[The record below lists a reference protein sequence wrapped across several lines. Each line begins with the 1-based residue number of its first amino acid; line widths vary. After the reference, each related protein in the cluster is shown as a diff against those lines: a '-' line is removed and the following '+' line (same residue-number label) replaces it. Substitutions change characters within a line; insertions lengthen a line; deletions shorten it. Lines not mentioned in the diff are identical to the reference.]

1 MNNRQPPTERKQIM
15 RDSHESATLPQR
27 IMVVDDD
34 RYLLM
39 AIEQTLQLNGYSV
52 DTFSSPVEALEH
64 MGKSEYAAVVTD
76 IKMPVMDGLQ
86 FLSHVKAVDNELP
99 VIMITGH
106 GDIALAVTAIQGGAY
121 DFLQKPVDEDVLLA
135 CLVRAIEKRRLV
147 LENRRLSSSLAEQ
160 REDLT
165 RFYGLIGNHPAMH
178 RLYDIIKAV
187 AVENDPVMIYGET
200 GTGKELVARAIHEI
214 GSRAG
219 QPFVAVNM
227 GAIPSEMMESELFGH
242 LKGAF
247 TGALQRKVGKFE
259 YAGEGTLF
267 LDEIC
272 SLPVPLQSKLLRVL
286 EEKAITPLGSNTPV
300 PVKARIITA
309 TNKDLEQEIARENF
323 RQDLFFRLSVLPVRI
338 QPLRER
344 REDIPLLVEFFRQ
357 EYGYGKMQSPPP
369 FPPETIREI
378 CAAPWPGNVRELRN
392 HVRRLC
398 ILGTIEHGSSCGPK
412 KEGDG
417 PEVSEQLPLKSYM
430 DRMEKNYIETALKKN
445 RGQVAPTCSQL
456 GISRKSL
463 YDKVGRYA
471 IDLNAFR
478 TAEE

>member
-1 MNNRQPPTERKQIM
+1 MPNHQENRPLE
-15 RDSHESATLPQR
+15 QR
-27 IMVVDDD
+27 VMVVDDD

-39 AIEQTLQLNGYSV
+39 AIDQTLSLNGYAV
-52 DTFSSPVEALEH
+52 DTFASPVEALEQLD
-64 MGKSEYAAVVTD
+64 KKEYAAVVTD

-86 FLSHVKAVDNELP
+86 FLNHVKAADRELP

-135 CLVRAIEKRRLV
+135 CLVRAMEKRRLV
-147 LENRRLSSSLAEQ
+147 LENRRLSLSLAEQ
-160 REDLT
+160 RQDLT

-178 RLYDIIKAV
+178 KLYDIIKAV
-187 AVENDPVMIYGET
+187 AAESDPVMIYGET

-227 GAIPSEMMESELFGH
+227 GAMPAEMMESEFFGH

-247 TGALQRKVGKFE
+247 TGALQRKIGKFE

-272 SLPVPLQSKLLRVL
+272 SLPIALQSKLLRVL
-286 EEKAITPLGSNTPV
+286 EEKTITPLGSNTSI
-300 PVKARIITA
+300 PVKARIIAA
-309 TNKDLEQEIARENF
+309 TNKDLEQEIAKETF
-323 RQDLFFRLSVLPVRI
+323 RQDLYFRLNVLPIRI

-344 REDIPLLVEFFRQ
+344 KEDIPLLVEFFRQ
-357 EYGYGKMQSPPP
+357 EYGYGKMQAPAP
-369 FPPETIREI
+369 FAPETIREI
-378 CAAPWPGNVRELRN
+378 CSRPWPGNVRELRN

-398 ILGTIEHGSSCGPK
+398 ILGSIEHNDTEDRGKNKAGAEP
-412 KEGDG
+412 GNG
-417 PEVSEQLPLKSYM
+417 LPLKAYM
-430 DRMEKNYIETALKKN
+430 DKTEKDYIEATLRSN
-445 RGQVAPTCSQL
+445 GGQVVPTCSQL
-456 GISRKSL
+456 GISRKTF
-463 YDKVGRYA
+463 YDKVNRFA
-471 IDLNAFR
+471 IDLKSFR
-478 TAEE
+478 ASD

>member
-1 MNNRQPPTERKQIM
+1 MPNHQENRL
-15 RDSHESATLPQR
+15 HEQR

-39 AIEQTLQLNGYSV
+39 AIDQTLSLNGYAV
-52 DTFSSPVEALEH
+52 DTFSSPVEALDQLD
-64 MGKSEYAAVVTD
+64 KKEYAAVVTD

-86 FLSHVKAVDNELP
+86 FLNHVKAADRELP

-135 CLVRAIEKRRLV
+135 CLVRAMEKRRLV
-147 LENRRLSSSLAEQ
+147 LENRRLSLSLAEQ
-160 REDLT
+160 RQDLT

-187 AVENDPVMIYGET
+187 AAESDPVLICGET

-214 GSRAG
+214 GSRADH
-219 QPFVAVNM
+219 PFVAVNM
-227 GAIPSEMMESELFGH
+227 GAMPAEMMESEFFGH

-247 TGALQRKVGKFE
+247 TGAMQRKIGKFE

-272 SLPVPLQSKLLRVL
+272 SLPVALQSKLLRVL
-286 EEKAITPLGSNTPV
+286 EEKIITPLGSNTPI
-300 PVKARIITA
+300 PVGARIIAA
-309 TNKDLEQEIARENF
+309 TNKDLEQEIAQETF
-323 RQDLFFRLSVLPVRI
+323 RQDLYFRLSVLPVRI

-344 REDIPLLVEFFRQ
+344 KEDIPLLVEFFRQ
-357 EYGYGKMQSPPP
+357 EYSYGKMQAPPP
-369 FPPETIREI
+369 FSAATIREI
-378 CAAPWPGNVRELRN
+378 CDNPWPGNVRELRN

-398 ILGTIEHGSSCGPK
+398 ILGSIEPNESKERGK
-412 KEGDG
+412 KEAAAVPGNG
-417 PEVSEQLPLKSYM
+417 LPLKTYM
-430 DRMEKNYIETALKKN
+430 DRTEKDYIEATLRRN
-445 RGQVAPTCSQL
+445 GGQVVSTCSQL
-456 GISRKSL
+456 GISRKSF
-463 YDKVGRYA
+463 YDKINRFA
-471 IDLNAFR
+471 IDLKSFR
-478 TAEE
+478 TGESPAGQGRRPVTD

>member
-1 MNNRQPPTERKQIM
+1 MHDDNETSPRT
-15 RDSHESATLPQR
+15 QR

-39 AIEQTLQLNGYSV
+39 AIEQTLQLNGYTV
-52 DTFSSPVEALEH
+52 DTFASPVEALEQL
-64 MGKSEYAAVVTD
+64 GREEYAAVVTD

-86 FLSHVKAVDNELP
+86 FLTHVKAADRELP

-106 GDIALAVTAIQGGAY
+106 GDIALAVTAIQSGAY

-135 CLVRAIEKRRLV
+135 CLVRAMEKRQLI

-160 REDLT
+160 RQDLT

-187 AVENDPVMIYGET
+187 AAENDPVMIYGET

-247 TGALQRKVGKFE
+247 TGAHQRKIGKFE
-259 YAGEGTLF
+259 FAGEGTLF

-272 SLPVPLQSKLLRVL
+272 SLPIALQSKLLRVL
-286 EEKAITPLGSNTPV
+286 EEKAITPLGSNTQV

-323 RQDLFFRLSVLPVRI
+323 RQDLYFRLSVLPVRI

-357 EYGYGKMQSPPP
+357 EYGYGKMQAPPP

-378 CAAPWPGNVRELRN
+378 CEAPWPGNVRELRN

-398 ILGTIEHGSSCGPK
+398 ILGSIEHGVAECQK
-412 KEGDG
+412 K
-417 PEVSEQLPLKSYM
+417 
-430 DRMEKNYIETALKKN
+430 
-445 RGQVAPTCSQL
+445 
-456 GISRKSL
+456 
-463 YDKVGRYA
+463 
-471 IDLNAFR
+471 
-478 TAEE
+478 

>member
-1 MNNRQPPTERKQIM
+1 MHDNNDTGPRT
-15 RDSHESATLPQR
+15 QR

-39 AIEQTLQLNGYSV
+39 AIEQTLQLNGYTV
-52 DTFSSPVEALEH
+52 DTFASPVEALEQL
-64 MGKSEYAAVVTD
+64 GREEYAAVVTD

-86 FLSHVKAVDNELP
+86 FLTHVKAADRELP

-135 CLVRAIEKRRLV
+135 CLVRAMEKRQLV
-147 LENRRLSSSLAEQ
+147 LENRRLSYSLAEQ
-160 REDLT
+160 RQDLT

-187 AVENDPVMIYGET
+187 AAESDPVMIYGET

-247 TGALQRKVGKFE
+247 TGAHQRKVGKFE
-259 YAGEGTLF
+259 FAGEGTLF

-272 SLPVPLQSKLLRVL
+272 SLPIALQSKLLRVL
-286 EEKAITPLGSNTPV
+286 EEKAITPLGSNTQV
-300 PVKARIITA
+300 PVKARIIAA

-323 RQDLFFRLSVLPVRI
+323 RQDLYFRLSVLPVRI

-357 EYGYGKMQSPPP
+357 EYGYGKMQAPPP

-398 ILGTIEHGSSCGPK
+398 ILGSIEHGVSECQK
-412 KEGDG
+412 KKG
-417 PEVSEQLPLKSYM
+417 EVSGTPEQLPLKGYM
-430 DRMEKNYIETALKKN
+430 DRMEKSYIEAALRKN
-445 RGQVAPTCSQL
+445 SGQVAPTCSQL

-463 YDKVGRYA
+463 YDKVGRHA
-471 IDLNAFR
+471 IDLSAFR
-478 TAEE
+478 AGGE